1 MPPLVSV
8 CMPVY
13 NGAKYLNEAIESI
26 QAQTLSDFELIICDD
41 ASTDNSVEII
51 DRYGQQDKRI
61 RWSSNSTNLGLFA
74 NYNACLKLA
83 KAPVVK
89 PFAQDDILHAN
100 MLNVVHD
107 VLTNFSDVAL
117 VSVKRRWINESGAA
131 INLEG
136 MVNSASKYFPVNTP
150 VSADE
155 VIKASLLYIDNFIG
169 EPCTVAFRSN
179 LVGDGF
185 NTKFHQLG
193 DLEYWLRIINGGQYY
208 FVDQELCDFRFHA
221 ASTSTAN
228 ARHMLHAVDTIR
240 LMKLFQNRLPLHGQ
254 TEAEF
259 LQKAT
264 TILASHIANFVD
276 NNQLSLETVRQ
287 METLVP
293 TASGKWDESDFQIFR
308 ELTFHALNALGRA
321 KSPEKS
327 SSISPP
333 ISANVSVD
341 SKSTAF
347 TRLTAWLDKV
357 GKP

>member
-41 ASTDNSVEII
+41 ASTDNSVAII
-51 DRYGQQDKRI
+51 DSYSQQDKRL
-61 RWSSNSTNLGLFA
+61 RWSSNPTNLGLFA

-83 KAPVVK
+83 KAPIVK
-89 PFAQDDILHAN
+89 PFAQDDILHST
-100 MLNVVHD
+100 MLAVIHD
-107 VLTNFSDVAL
+107 VLTKFSDVAL
-117 VSVKRRWINESGAA
+117 VSVKRRWINESGSA
-131 INLEG
+131 IDLDG
-136 MVNSASKYFPVNTP
+136 MINSASKYFPVNTP
-150 VSADE
+150 VGANE

-169 EPCTVAFRSN
+169 EPCTVAYRSS

-193 DLEYWLRIINGGQYY
+193 DLEYWLRILNGGQYY

-221 ASTSTAN
+221 SSTSTAN
-228 ARHMLHAVDTIR
+228 AKHMLHAVDTIR
-240 LMKLFQNRLPLHGQ
+240 LMKLYQDQLPLHGQ

-264 TILASHIANFVD
+264 TVLATHIANFVD

-287 METLVP
+287 METMVP

-308 ELTFHALNALGRA
+308 ELTFHALNALGHA
-321 KSPEKS
+321 KSRVASHSDNDSNE
-327 SSISPP
+327 
-333 ISANVSVD
+333 